1 MNIFHDDL
9 LKNKYFLG
17 VVVFI
22 GIIIAV
28 IWFIDFN
35 SIENKCQRYAQGL
48 GSMLGAGDNRL
59 QKLQLESASQ
69 PLVEDC
75 IKRGGP

>member
-1 MNIFHDDL
+1 MGIFRDDL

-17 VVVFI
+17 TVAFI

-28 IWFIDFN
+28 VWFLDFN
-35 SIENKCQRYAQGL
+35 SIENKCQRYAQRL

-59 QKLQLESASQ
+59 QKLQLESATQ